1 MSYLLRSE
9 KNIRVRLL
17 HRYIFRQVLIACILS
32 LALFV
37 FVLVAGNAIRQII
50 GLVAGGR
57 LSIGEFLYFIGL
69 LIPGVAAY
77 ALPLGLLTGIL
88 LVLGRLSA
96 QSEIQA
102 MKAAGISLYTIAAP
116 ILLIAMLGSVF
127 SLWVTFHHGPR
138 ANVAFR
144 EGLANIVR
152 NDPLRF
158 IQPGIFITEFPGY
171 VIYAGSRDGTEL
183 RDFWIWELDSSA
195 RATILLRAT
204 QGNFLYDE
212 EGDALVLTLLNGTA
226 ERRSPGDPENF
237 RDLDTATLGFE
248 EVAIRLSLESIL
260 GKNHQT
266 TKLAFMTL
274 DELREQRGMFLRNDG
289 NLPPELALRGQI
301 AAQMQIQK
309 NFATG
314 LSILS
319 LALVAIPLGI
329 KASRTET
336 LANLALA
343 LALAMSY
350 YLAIIFISYLESYPQ
365 FRPDLLVWLPNIAF
379 QALGITLLS
388 RANR

>member
-1 MSYLLRSE
+1 M
-9 KNIRVRLL
+9 RLL
-17 HRYIFRQVLIACILS
+17 HRYIFRQVLVACLLS

-37 FVLVAGNAIRQII
+37 FVLVAGNAIRQIV

-57 LSIGEFLYFIGL
+57 LGISEFLYFIGL

-102 MKAAGISLYTIAAP
+102 MKAAGISLYTIASP
-116 ILLIAMLGSVF
+116 ILLIAILGSVF

-158 IQPGIFITEFPGY
+158 VQPGIFITEFPGY
-171 VIYAGSRDGTEL
+171 VIYAGSRDGPEL
-183 RDFWIWELDSSA
+183 RDFWIWELDPSA

-204 QGNFLYDE
+204 HGSFIFDE
-212 EGDALVLTLLNGTA
+212 ADDSLVLTLINGTA
-226 ERRSPGDPENF
+226 ERRSTTDPENF

-260 GKNHQT
+260 GSQNQS

-274 DELREQRGMFLRNDG
+274 DELREQRAMFLRNDG
-289 NLPPELALRGQI
+289 NLPAELAYRGQI

-343 LALAMSY
+343 LALAMAY
-350 YLAIIFISYLESYPQ
+350 YLAVIFISYLEKYPQ
-365 FRPDLLVWLPNIAF
+365 SRPDLLIWLPNIAF
-379 QALGITLLS
+379 QSLGLFLLS

>member
-1 MSYLLRSE
+1 M
-9 KNIRVRLL
+9 RLL
-17 HRYIFRQVLIACILS
+17 HRYIFRQVLVACILA

-50 GLVAGGR
+50 GLFAGGR
-57 LSIGEFLYFIGL
+57 LSLGEFLYFIGL

-96 QSEIQA
+96 QNEIQA
-102 MKAAGISLYTIAAP
+102 MKSAGISLYTIASP
-116 ILLIAMLGSVF
+116 ILLIALLGSAF
-127 SLWVTFHHGPR
+127 SLWVTFQHGPR

-144 EGLANIVR
+144 EGLADIVR

-158 IQPGIFITEFPGY
+158 IQPGVFVTEFPGY
-171 VIYAGSRDGTEL
+171 VIYAGERDGADL
-183 RDFWIWELDSSA
+183 RNFWIWELDDTG
-195 RATILLRAT
+195 RASILLRAVR
-204 QGNFLYDE
+204 GNFFYDE
-212 EGDALVLTLLNGTA
+212 TGDALVLTVFNGTA
-226 ERRSPGDPENF
+226 ERRPSDDPENF
-237 RDLDTATLGFE
+237 RTLDAATLGFE
-248 EVAIRLSLESIL
+248 EWTIRLSLESIL
-260 GKNHQT
+260 GSQHYSK
-266 TKLAFMTL
+266 KLAFMTL
-274 DELREQRGMFLRNDG
+274 GELREQRAMFLLNQG
-289 NLPPELALRGQI
+289 NLPPEVALRGQI

-309 NFATG
+309 NFATS

-343 LALAMSY
+343 LALAMVY
-350 YLAIIFISYLESYPQ
+350 YMAIIFISYLEAHPRM
-365 FRPDLLVWLPNIAF
+365 RPDLLIWLPNIAF
-379 QALGITLLS
+379 QSLGFILLS